1 MVDFSQL
8 FPGIQCRN
16 YITKL
21 WTGIL
26 NRMYLKEVKCT
37 PKTKHHLKSML
48 TISTCVESKIHTSSS
63 CSWWYSERVWFLP
76 LECFSVVGIGLF
88 CRRDTAGTSAQQKI
102 CLCKQKDQKLF
113 MWIWFNFMWLVMWP
127 CLYPNPAPVAAL
139 TSRSRTLLTALDA
152 VRGSVRACCS
162 SGRRNF
168 SSSFLAAVSSS
179 SMGFWKH
186 VTSLN
191 TVYRT

>member
-1 MVDFSQL
+1 MDVSLVADFSQL
-8 FPGIQCRN
+8 IPGIQCRN
-16 YITKL
+16 CITKL

-63 CSWWYSERVWFLP
+63 CFWWCSERVWFLS
-76 LECFSVVGIGLF
+76 LGCFSVVGIGLF

-113 MWIWFNFMWLVMWP
+113 MWIWFNFMWLVYVTVPLP
-127 CLYPNPAPVAAL
+127 C
-139 TSRSRTLLTALDA
+139 RSTHLEISDF
-152 VRGSVRACCS
+152 VNCVGCCS
-162 SGRRNF
+162 GLHSG
-168 SSSFLAAVSSS
+168 L
-179 SMGFWKH
+179 
-186 VTSLN
+186 L
-191 TVYRT
+191 